1 MRVADLIEKL
11 QDMPQD
17 ATVAYEDT
25 DYKYHSVFDVKYS
38 IAADWPNES
47 FTNVVL
53 IQLAGS

>member
-53 IQLAGS
+53 IQ